1 MKMKI
6 NYPLLPMK
14 LHYLFMYGATAP
26 LIPYLP
32 VYAHEKLHMSYKGI
46 GLIYTLLPF
55 FGFIAKTVSGTLA
68 DVFKAHRTI
77 FLSSIIVMGLS
88 FFSLCF
94 SPTMPTK
101 PNLDPA
107 KIQFDCTSPHSYLRH
122 EISKRKCSS
131 LKELKSSNETANCEV
146 SCIVDSGV
154 IKEYC
159 KYWNISSSQCIDNT
173 SPITLLVETNLNHL
187 LNDTI
192 EVFFPLNSLSFDN
205 TKILNPMCDS
215 SVRENC
221 TMKCDSNKLMKFLDA
236 PNDIPLSTYSEI
248 LDNKSFWIYLIL
260 FNLAW
265 TAFAIC
271 VVMSDTICFKLLGSE
286 VSKFGYQRLFGSVG
300 WGTFVILTGL
310 LIDLTSSD
318 FNNKNYTTA
327 FIFALC
333 VASIDFIVALKLKV
347 TGSEKGKSNLPAFIN
362 LATNP
367 RIIIFILC
375 CYIVGTSTGLLWT
388 YQLLYVEETV
398 LAWDCNFEYMKLLQG
413 LIVGVSCFGGE
424 LPFFFISGYFINKL
438 GHVHSMSLVIFVFGL
453 RFIFYSLVV
462 NPWLFLPIELLSG
475 FTFGIF
481 YTVMTSYASIMAP
494 PGGEAT
500 VQGVVG
506 AAFEGLGVA
515 SGGFIGGAL
524 FTSYGG
530 SSAFCYMGVVDVLF
544 AIIHIL
550 FQIFLNKV
558 MPLSSRGSP
567 EAEGYAPPGEN
578 INHVDG
584 SFDDHYV
591 NLDL

>member
-6 NYPLLPMK
+6 NYALLPMK

-68 DVFKAHRTI
+68 DIFKAHRTI

-131 LKELKSSNETANCEV
+131 LKELKSSNETAHCEV
-146 SCIVDSGV
+146 SCILDSGF
-154 IKEYC
+154 IKEFC
-159 KYWNISSSQCIDNT
+159 KYWNISSTQCTDNT

-205 TKILNPMCDS
+205 TKILNPICDS

-221 TMKCDSNKLMKFLDA
+221 TMKCDSNSLMKFLDA

-248 LDNKSFWIYLIL
+248 LDDKSFWIYLIL

-300 WGTFVILTGL
+300 WGSFVILTGL

-333 VASIDFIVALKLKV
+333 VASIDFIVALKLQV

-388 YQLLYVEETV
+388 YQDTFIQCLWLSLCLDCASSSILWLLT
-398 LAWDCNFEYMKLLQG
+398 LGFSSQLKLL
-413 LIVGVSCFGGE
+413 
-424 LPFFFISGYFINKL
+424 N
-438 GHVHSMSLVIFVFGL
+438 
-453 RFIFYSLVV
+453 
-462 NPWLFLPIELLSG
+462 G

-506 AAFEGLGVA
+506 AAFEGLVDKRLDSTLAAAQYKCLDLDLVLSVA

-567 EAEGYAPPGEN
+567 EAEGYAPPGQN

-584 SFDDHYV
+584 SLEDHYV